1 MGPVSGD
8 KQQHSSEFYL
18 ERAQVMRIQAEN
30 AQTDEMRRAYMALA
44 ADWARLADMVK
55 SSRQAEKK
63 H

>member
-1 MGPVSGD
+1 
-8 KQQHSSEFYL
+8 
-18 ERAQVMRIQAEN
+18 MRIQAEN

-55 SSRQAEKK
+55 NARRDEQK

>member
-1 MGPVSGD
+1 
-8 KQQHSSEFYL
+8 
-18 ERAQVMRIQAEN
+18 MRIQAEN

-55 SSRQAEKK
+55 NSARNSGKN